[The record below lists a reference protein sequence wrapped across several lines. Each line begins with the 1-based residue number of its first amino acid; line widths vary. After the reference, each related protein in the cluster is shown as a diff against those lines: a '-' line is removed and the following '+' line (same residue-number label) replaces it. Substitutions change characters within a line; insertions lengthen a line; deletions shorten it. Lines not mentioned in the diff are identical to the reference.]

1 MNKIQ
6 LTALAS
12 ALSLGLAAG
21 TQAGSFTSATQV
33 VQDGDQKTKKEQD
46 KKADL
51 VTVYILD
58 AAGKG

>member
-1 MNKIQ
+1 MLRDLPRAPAPRSTKM
-6 LTALAS
+6 
-12 ALSLGLAAG
+12 
-21 TQAGSFTSATQV
+21 QASATQV
-33 VQDGDQKTKKEQD
+33 AQDGDQKTKKEQD